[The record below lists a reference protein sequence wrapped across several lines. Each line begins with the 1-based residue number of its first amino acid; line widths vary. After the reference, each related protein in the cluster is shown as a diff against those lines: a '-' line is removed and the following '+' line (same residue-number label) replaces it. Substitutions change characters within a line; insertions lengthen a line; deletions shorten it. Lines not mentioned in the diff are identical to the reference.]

1 MSVQPNN
8 DTITAQISADGKL
21 LYADPALRRLHIKAG
36 GIDGGAVAIPSLANI
51 AKLTHKLKI
60 PLSRMVQIADEDF
73 DIELW
78 IDSKLSGDIV
88 TLSILGWN
96 EKHIIQAYEPVGVSI
111 RTDQFDEDIL
121 FLTDQN
127 MNIISFQSGEKNV
140 AAFGQFIGRGLF
152 SILSTEPSAAER
164 LKDELAELETI
175 EDVIVKIAD
184 WREAYEFSAIPRY
197 DDNDQYLGYECYIQ
211 LINNEFRSGS
221 TNPNIHNSNIS
232 NSDIIYQGL
241 MASQLAPAIRQ
252 PLGRIIANADTI
264 GSKLHGPIR
273 ENYANYA
280 KDIASAARHLIEI
293 VDDLGDLEAIE
304 KPSFEIAKDDLEL
317 GDIASR
323 LAGLLA
329 LKASEKSIEIEVAAS
344 DKPVQAVGEFRRVL
358 QIGLNLLT
366 NAVRY
371 SPANTNILI
380 EYGWLGDGVYLSVK
394 DQGAG
399 IDERLHHKIFEK
411 FERLGQTSDGGSG
424 LGLYISRRL
433 ALAMGG
439 DLILESSSDSGSCF
453 TLLLPKAVVSDQ

>member
-1 MSVQPNN
+1 MSGEARN
-8 DTITAQISADGKL
+8 DIITAQISADGKL
-21 LYADPALRRLHIKAG
+21 LYADPALRRLHIRAG
-36 GIDGGAVAIPSLANI
+36 GQDGGAVAIPSLANI
-51 AKLTHKLKI
+51 AKLTHKLQI

-78 IDSKLSGDIV
+78 IDSKISDNIV

-96 EKHIIQAYEPVGVSI
+96 EKHIVEAYEPVGVSI
-111 RTDQFDEDIL
+111 KSNPFDDDIL
-121 FLTDQN
+121 FLTDIDA
-127 MNIISFQSGEKNV
+127 NIISFQAGEKNV
-140 AAFGQFIGRGLF
+140 AAFGKFIGESMF
-152 SILSTEPSAAER
+152 NILSIEQSA
-164 LKDELAELETI
+164 KDALRDDLVALETI
-175 EDVIVKIAD
+175 ENLIVKIVD
-184 WREAYEFSAIPRY
+184 WQDAYEFSAIPRY
-197 DDNDQYLGYECYIQ
+197 DDSDQYLGYECYIG
-211 LINNEFRSGS
+211 LINNEFR
-221 TNPNIHNSNIS
+221 NSSITTPKN
-232 NSDIIYQGL
+232 DIIYQGL

-304 KPSFEIAKDDLEL
+304 RPGFEIAKDEIEL

-329 LKASEKSIEIEVAAS
+329 LKASEKSIDIEVAKSNNSVHAI
-344 DKPVQAVGEFRRVL
+344 GEFRRVL

-371 SPANTNILI
+371 SPANSNIMI
-380 EYGWLGDGVYLSVK
+380 IYGLVGDGVYLSVK
-394 DQGAG
+394 DEGLG
-399 IDERLHHKIFEK
+399 IDESQHHKIFEK
-411 FERLGQTSDGGSG
+411 FERLGQTTDGGSG

-439 DLILESSSDSGSCF
+439 DLILESSSNAGSCF
-453 TLLLPKAVVSDQ
+453 TLLLPKRSS